1 MTATDPRGP
10 AHGPL
15 PRFATDARAIWRLGA
30 PLLVNNLSVAGM
42 SFADTVMAGRLGR
55 EALAAVAVGSA
66 YYNLFLMF
74 GLGILMA
81 LSPLSAHAY
90 GAGDS
95 PRVGAYARQALW
107 LVLGVGALVV
117 AGMSA
122 VRPLLEAIGTDPVI
136 VPTATGYVLAV
147 ACGLPAMFGF
157 LALRFVSEGV
167 GHTRPIMYIAVLGL
181 VVNVFG
187 NWVFMYGR
195 LGAPALG
202 AVGTGV
208 STAITMWTMFL
219 AMLLYVRRHRVYRP
233 FRLFARFEG
242 PDPTRLRE
250 MLGLGLPICG
260 SVMSEGALFV
270 AAGLIMGT
278 LGAVTAAAHQIALN
292 YASFMFMVPLA
303 LHSATTIHVGH
314 LAGAGDPRAAR
325 SAGYTGVVIC
335 GALMVVSAIVIVFA
349 NRAIASL
356 YTEDAEVLALAGT
369 LLLFAAV
376 FQVSDGVQIGAAGAL
391 RGFKDA
397 KVPMALNFTSYWLF
411 GFPLAFGL
419 GVAWGGGPYYVWLG
433 LIAGLTACA
442 VALTLRFRFVSARAV
457 AASTAGGATNRAAAA
472 TSAVPEPSATL

>member
-1 MTATDPRGP
+1 MTATDSRGL

-15 PRFATDARAIWRLGA
+15 PRFAADARAIWRLGL

-42 SFADTVMAGRLGR
+42 SFAGTVMAGQLGR

-66 YYNLFLMF
+66 YYHLFMMF

-81 LSPLSAHAY
+81 LSPLCAHAY

-95 PRVGAYARQALW
+95 PRVGAYARQAVW
-107 LVLGVGALVV
+107 LVLGIGAIGV

-122 VRPLLEAIGTDPVI
+122 VRPLLEAIGTDPAI

-157 LALRFVSEGV
+157 LALRSMSEGV

-187 NWVFMYGR
+187 NWVFMYGK

-202 AVGTGV
+202 AVGTGA
-208 STAITMWTMFL
+208 STALTMWTMFL
-219 AMLLYVRRHRVYRP
+219 TMLLYVRRHRVYRP
-233 FRLFARFEG
+233 FALFARFEW
-242 PDPTRLRE
+242 PDRRRLRE

-260 SVMSEGALFV
+260 SVMSESGLFV
-270 AAGLIMGT
+270 AAALIMGA
-278 LGAVTAAAHQIALN
+278 LGAVNAAAHQIALN

-314 LAGAGDPRAAR
+314 LAGAGNPGAARAAGLTGIAIC
-325 SAGYTGVVIC
+325 AG
-335 GALMVVSAIVIVFA
+335 LMVVSAIVIVFA
-349 NRAIASL
+349 NRAIADI
-356 YTEDAEVLALAGT
+356 YTDDAQVLALAAT
-369 LLLFAAV
+369 LLLYAAV

-397 KVPMALNFTSYWLF
+397 KVPMLLNFTSYWLI
-411 GFPLAFGL
+411 GFPLAYGL
-419 GVAWGGGPYYVWLG
+419 GVAWGGGPHYVWLG
-433 LIAGLTACA
+433 LIAGLTVCA
-442 VALTLRFRFVSARAV
+442 IALTLRFRFVSARAIAV
-457 AASTAGGATNRAAAA
+457 KTAATTRAPVATNAAAESPA
-472 TSAVPEPSATL
+472 SL